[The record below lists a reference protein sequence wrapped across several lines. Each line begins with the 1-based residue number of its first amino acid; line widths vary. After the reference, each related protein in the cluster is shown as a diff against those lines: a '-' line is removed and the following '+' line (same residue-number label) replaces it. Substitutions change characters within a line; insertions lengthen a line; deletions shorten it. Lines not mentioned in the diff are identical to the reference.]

1 MRTNLISMA
10 VGLWITAIILI
21 ANKELGEL
29 GTWIYVGLTSALTLG
44 LILTRK
50 PKKAEETSDKKK
62 S

>member
-10 VGLWITAIILI
+10 AGLWITAIILI
-21 ANKELGEL
+21 ANKELGET

-50 PKKAEETSDKKK
+50 KKEKSDSSDNKK
-62 S
+62 

>member
-10 VGLWITAIILI
+10 AGLWITAIILI
-21 ANKELGEL
+21 ANKELGET

-50 PKKAEETSDKKK
+50 KKEKSESSDKK
-62 S
+62 